1 MATSRGPEQDIAPP
15 SLDGGEIVT
24 LLAALEEGILQVQGG
39 RIVNANPAVAR
50 MVGARLESVLDRRV
64 GDLIQDLDGR
74 PLQDPASSDVA
85 RLRTADGSLLPISV
99 YRLSP
104 GLLVVVDRS
113 RERTLEQEI
122 GRLERVPGVAPEEE
136 SREALLAM
144 IEHEIRTPVTVV
156 NGYARMLLEEREGPL
171 NETQSEFLDTIRRSA
186 RRIEALLDNLLALES
201 GGAPD
206 AVRIV
211 RKPTS
216 LHEIVRHGLAAT
228 RPLTEERRLNLI
240 VDLHPDAD
248 ALDADAVRL
257 EQVVTNLVSN
267 AVKFTPEG
275 SVVRIGTGV
284 EEGEKGDVIWIAIAD
299 EGPGVAPDEAE
310 RIFRPFT
317 RGRAARECCV
327 QGVGLGLAI
336 CRTII
341 EAHGGS
347 IEAIPSSEGG
357 LFRVTVPVGA

>member
-1 MATSRGPEQDIAPP
+1 MAAPGGPEQDIVPP
-15 SLDGGEIVT
+15 HLDGEEIAT
-24 LLAALEEGILQVQGG
+24 LVAALEEGILQVEGC

-50 MVGARLESVLDRRV
+50 MVGAPLENLLDRRV
-64 GDLIQDLDGR
+64 GDLVQDLDGR
-74 PLQDPASSDVA
+74 PIHDPASSEA
-85 RLRTADGSLLPISV
+85 GRLRTAKGSLLPISV

-104 GLLVVVDRS
+104 SLLVLVDRS

-122 GRLERVPGVAPEEE
+122 GRLERAPGGAPEEE
-136 SREALLAM
+136 DRQALLAM

-156 NGYARMLLEEREGPL
+156 NGYARMLLDEREGPL
-171 NETQSEFLDTIRRSA
+171 NETQTEFLDTIRRSA

-201 GGAPD
+201 GGGPD

-228 RPLTEERRLNLI
+228 RPLTEERRLTVI

-275 SVVRIGTGV
+275 SVVRVGTGL

-299 EGPGVAPDEAE
+299 EGPGVAPDEVE

-347 IEAIPSSEGG
+347 IEAVPSSEGG